1 MEGGSRGRE
10 VLSDHKAHPQPPPW
24 DARRWGPLGI
34 DAPNNLAR
42 AGWEYLPLFVLF
54 ASQQRDAR
62 DACFAAETESA
73 PADAGPEHASP
84 KRQEIDTA

>member
-1 MEGGSRGRE
+1 VLAGDEKFFRITKRIHNRLHGSPE
-10 VLSDHKAHPQPPPW
+10 M
-24 DARRWGPLGI
+24 GPLGI

-62 DACFAAETESA
+62 DACFAAETASA

-84 KRQEIDTA
+84 TRQEIDTA